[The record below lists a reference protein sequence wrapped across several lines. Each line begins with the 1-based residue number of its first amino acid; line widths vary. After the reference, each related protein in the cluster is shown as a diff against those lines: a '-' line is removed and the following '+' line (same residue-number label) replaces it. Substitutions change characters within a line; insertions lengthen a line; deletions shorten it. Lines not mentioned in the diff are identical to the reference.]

1 MNNSTKK
8 ERSKQLGYSDRLKIE
23 MLYKMKFG
31 VKEIAAQV
39 NKSER
44 TIYRELNIGVVE
56 LRNSD
61 WTTRKEYSAY
71 AAQEIYEDRQRNKG
85 RPIKLGK
92 DHAFA
97 GYIEKCIGEE
107 KMSPYAALQQI
118 KNQGL
123 QYETQISVRTLCN
136 YIEWD
141 MFLNISNKDL
151 PNRKYKKQ
159 HRKRKTRLAHNNI
172 MGTSIEERSKEI
184 DSREEYG
191 HWEGDTVCGKGRSV
205 KFVLTERK
213 TRFEIVLYTKEKT
226 QKEVIKCLDKIERKM
241 GNKNFREVFK
251 SITLD
256 NGCEN
261 LDYEGMERSLY
272 TKAKRTK
279 IYYTHPY
286 SAYERGSNENAN
298 KLIRRF
304 IPKGADI
311 KDYAKDAPKIMRWMN
326 NYPRKILGG
335 KTPLM
340 AEEELAKQGVFTFSK
355 CVTF

>member
-1 MNNSTKK
+1 MCLSKSFSIIIKK
-8 ERSKQLGYSDRLKIE
+8 
-23 MLYKMKFG
+23 
-31 VKEIAAQV
+31 
-39 NKSER
+39 
-44 TIYRELNIGVVE
+44 
-56 LRNSD
+56 
-61 WTTRKEYSAY
+61 
-71 AAQEIYEDRQRNKG
+71 
-85 RPIKLGK
+85 P
-92 DHAFA
+92 
-97 GYIEKCIGEE
+97 
-107 KMSPYAALQQI
+107 
-118 KNQGL
+118 KN
-123 QYETQISVRTLCN
+123 
-136 YIEWD
+136 
-141 MFLNISNKDL
+141 
-151 PNRKYKKQ
+151 
-159 HRKRKTRLAHNNI
+159 KRKTRLAHNNI

-311 KDYAKDAPKIMRWMN
+311 KDYAKDAPKIIRWMN
-326 NYPRKILGG
+326 NYPRKILGAKNIADDGRRIG
-335 KTPLM
+335 KTRRDPLKRM
-340 AEEELAKQGVFTFSK
+340 TLLVAFPGKFLISENQLTYVGQYTIIIRRLNLLLWLSR
-355 CVTF
+355 